1 VVEALAPD
9 VAAHESGHLQVA
21 QMLGIDITSAMIRP
35 DGSGETVCVN
45 LAERSWFDV
54 AALYLAGAWA
64 AALHDPSSPHA
75 RLRGFDAIVVASA
88 PGDVVQA
95 ARRWLDG
102 LAARA
107 DVLANLEM
115 TAWRLLAH
123 GMVMFEE

>member
-1 VVEALAPD
+1 VVETLAPD

-21 QMLGIDITSAMIRP
+21 QMLGIDVTSAVIRP

-54 AALYLAGAWA
+54 AALHLAGPWA

-75 RLRGFDAIVVASA
+75 RLRGFDAVVVASA

-95 ARRWLDG
+95 ARRWLDD
-102 LAARA
+102 LERMP
-107 DVLANLEM
+107 DVMANLEL

-123 GMVMFEE
+123 GAVMFEE